1 MKKRVILPL
10 LLTIAMLF
18 SNHSIAR
25 AQQPIKLWINGSY
38 VQTDTSPLIQNNRTL
53 VPLRVISENLGL
65 QVEWD
70 AETKSVM
77 TYKLID
83 GRPDFKE
90 SLLLTIGDKQ
100 VPKPAEEAADTGSL
114 YYELE
119 APPVIINNRTMV
131 PIRFIAEAYKMPVD
145 WDGANRTVIVGKGY
159 TAPKTKPQTKKPVA
173 STKPLNATTVAEN
186 LAKNGF
192 PISNIISYNKKND
205 VNNLMG
211 KPGQYIGKVNFADNR
226 IEQYD
231 PTDPLGGS
239 IEVFRNHRDAV
250 KRQKYINTIGDA
262 APILSESNY
271 VHKNYLLRID
281 RSLSRDEFNEYKNSF
296 IEIIGR

>member
-159 TAPKTKPQTKKPVA
+159 TAPKAKPQAKKPV
-173 STKPLNATTVAEN
+173 PQ
-186 LAKNGF
+186 
-192 PISNIISYNKKND
+192 PKKN
-205 VNNLMG
+205 VP
-211 KPGQYIGKVNFADNR
+211 KEYKVALKKANDYLSFMPFSKQGLFDQLTSEYGEKFPA
-226 IEQYD
+226 
-231 PTDPLGGS
+231 
-239 IEVFRNHRDAV
+239 
-250 KRQKYINTIGDA
+250 DA
-262 APILSESNY
+262 AQYAVDNVKTDWNKNALRAAITYRNEMHMSRAGIYDQLISEY
-271 VHKNYLLRID
+271 GD
-281 RSLSRDEFNEYKNSF
+281 RYTASEAQFAVDHLPD
-296 IEIIGR
+296 

>member
-1 MKKRVILPL
+1 MKKRFLLPVFLTLIL
-10 LLTIAMLF
+10 LF
-18 SNHSIAR
+18 SNCSSAQ
-25 AQQPIKLWINGSY
+25 AQQAIKLWINGSY
-38 VQTDTSPLIQNNRTL
+38 VQTDVAPIIQNNRTL

-70 AETKSVM
+70 AKTKSVM

-100 VPKPAEEAADTGSL
+100 VPKPAEEAATTGSL

-159 TAPKTKPQTKKPVA
+159 TAPKAKPQTKKPVPQSKKNVPKEYKVA
-173 STKPLNATTVAEN
+173 LKKANDYLSFMPFSKQGLFDQLTSEYGEKFPADAAQYAVDNVKTDWNKNALRAATTYRNKMHMSRAGIYDQ
-186 LAKNGF
+186 L
-192 PISNIISYNKKND
+192 ISEYGDRYTASEA
-205 VNNLMG
+205 
-211 KPGQYIGKVNFADNR
+211 QFAVDHLP
-226 IEQYD
+226 D
-231 PTDPLGGS
+231 
-239 IEVFRNHRDAV
+239 
-250 KRQKYINTIGDA
+250 
-262 APILSESNY
+262 
-271 VHKNYLLRID
+271 
-281 RSLSRDEFNEYKNSF
+281 
-296 IEIIGR
+296 

>member
-1 MKKRVILPL
+1 MKKRFILPL

-159 TAPKTKPQTKKPVA
+159 TAPKAKPQAKKPV
-173 STKPLNATTVAEN
+173 PQ
-186 LAKNGF
+186 
-192 PISNIISYNKKND
+192 PKKN
-205 VNNLMG
+205 VP
-211 KPGQYIGKVNFADNR
+211 KEYKVALKKANDYLSFMPFSKQGLFDQLTSEYGEKFPA
-226 IEQYD
+226 
-231 PTDPLGGS
+231 
-239 IEVFRNHRDAV
+239 
-250 KRQKYINTIGDA
+250 DA
-262 APILSESNY
+262 AQYAVDNVKTDWNKNALRAAITYRNEMHMSRAGIYDQLISEY
-271 VHKNYLLRID
+271 GD
-281 RSLSRDEFNEYKNSF
+281 RYTASEAQFAVDHLPD
-296 IEIIGR
+296 

>member
-1 MKKRVILPL
+1 MKKRFILPL

-131 PIRFIAEAYKMPVD
+131 PIRFIAEAYKMPVY

-159 TAPKTKPQTKKPVA
+159 TAPKAKPQAKKPV
-173 STKPLNATTVAEN
+173 PQ
-186 LAKNGF
+186 
-192 PISNIISYNKKND
+192 PKKN
-205 VNNLMG
+205 VP
-211 KPGQYIGKVNFADNR
+211 KEYKVALKKANDYLSFMPFSKQGLFDQLTSEYGEKFPA
-226 IEQYD
+226 
-231 PTDPLGGS
+231 
-239 IEVFRNHRDAV
+239 
-250 KRQKYINTIGDA
+250 DA
-262 APILSESNY
+262 AQYAVDNVKTDWNKNALRAAITYRNEMHMSRAGIYDQLISEY
-271 VHKNYLLRID
+271 GD
-281 RSLSRDEFNEYKNSF
+281 RYTASEAQFAVDHLPD
-296 IEIIGR
+296 

>member
-1 MKKRVILPL
+1 MKKRFLLPVFLTLIL
-10 LLTIAMLF
+10 LF
-18 SNHSIAR
+18 SNCSSAQ
-25 AQQPIKLWINGSY
+25 AQQAIKLWINGSY
-38 VQTDTSPLIQNNRTL
+38 VQTDVAPIIQNNRTL

-70 AETKSVM
+70 AKTKSVM

-100 VPKPAEEAADTGSL
+100 VPKPAEEAATTGSL

-159 TAPKTKPQTKKPVA
+159 TAPKANPQTKKPVPQSKKNVPKEYKVA
-173 STKPLNATTVAEN
+173 LKKANDYLSFMPFSKQGLFDQLTSEYGEKFPADAAQYAVDNVKTDWNKNALRAATTYRNKMHMSRAGIYDQ
-186 LAKNGF
+186 L
-192 PISNIISYNKKND
+192 ISEYGDRYTASEA
-205 VNNLMG
+205 
-211 KPGQYIGKVNFADNR
+211 QFAVDHLP
-226 IEQYD
+226 D
-231 PTDPLGGS
+231 
-239 IEVFRNHRDAV
+239 
-250 KRQKYINTIGDA
+250 
-262 APILSESNY
+262 
-271 VHKNYLLRID
+271 
-281 RSLSRDEFNEYKNSF
+281 
-296 IEIIGR
+296 